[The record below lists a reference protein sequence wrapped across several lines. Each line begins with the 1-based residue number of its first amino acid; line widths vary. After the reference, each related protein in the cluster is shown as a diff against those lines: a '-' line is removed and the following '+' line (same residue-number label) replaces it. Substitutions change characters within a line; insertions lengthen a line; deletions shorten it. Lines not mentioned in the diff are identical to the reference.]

1 MLSPVAAVSVVG
13 ASIEK
18 PVVATAET
26 SSVQAAA
33 TPLAVLSSA
42 VNANAGG
49 KLNMLLAAARERM
62 FESLLSA
69 IDAASVALNLPREP
83 DESNA
88 AYAQRL
94 ADAIRSLPPQQ
105 VATAQQQLNM
115 QVKTPVPLPLLAE
128 AFDNPDSPQAVQI
141 AVSLDASLTQEPD
154 AVIRAVVNSYGQNA
168 GEPDVVKQQPPQVPA
183 QSVPKTSEPVANTAT
198 AAPSALPEKTATLTP
213 ANTATAAP
221 TASPDKMTAP
231 SPAPVTTAP
240 SMPAMQVSQQTAA
253 TIIQAIVSPAMVLV
267 PEAIPDLEAVVI
279 PQTAPNQPV
288 STAPQAAN
296 VPIVVVEESIPPQ
309 IAVTVEDKLPPTTSL
324 PPAVPGEAKLPTEIA
339 LIRSPLT
346 PPPVPR
352 DIQQLRADI
361 KQGLQVVISPPTD
374 ITGSELPQVIR
385 TDVPLAERVIAQALA
400 ANAPDRPDPQP
411 LPQTV
416 RDESVRNIAAAL
428 AGQIPGS
435 SEEVQNAPLAAALPG
450 KPQGNAP
457 AMTIMDLSEAVA
469 QTGTT
474 IAPLLGI
481 PFAIAHYLPADVPA
495 EDDPKRVDRV
505 DLVDEEREQGQG
517 GETARDD
524 SEDESPPEETDQ
536 SAIAAADPASEE
548 AAAEVASASTMPA
561 APKMAALPAPAPV
574 DPLSDHA
581 FDFYRRMVGWE

>member
-1 MLSPVAAVSVVG
+1 
-13 ASIEK
+13 
-18 PVVATAET
+18 VVATAET
-26 SSVQAAA
+26 SSVQTAA
-33 TPLAVLSSA
+33 TPLAVLSST
-42 VNANAGG
+42 VNASVEG
-49 KLNMLLAAARERM
+49 KLNMLLVAARERM

-69 IDAASVALNLPREP
+69 IDAASVALNVPREP

-88 AYAQRL
+88 AFAQRL

-105 VATAQQQLNM
+105 VAAVQQQVNTQL
-115 QVKTPVPLPLLAE
+115 KTPVPLPLLAE

-154 AVIRAVVNSYGQNA
+154 AIIRAVVSSYGQNA
-168 GEPDVVKQQPPQVPA
+168 GEPDMVEPQQAPQVPA
-183 QSVPKTSEPVANTAT
+183 QAAPKTSEAAANTVT
-198 AAPSALPEKTATLTP
+198 AAPSALPEKTAALTP

-221 TASPDKMTAP
+221 TASPEKVAAP

-240 SMPAMQVSQQTAA
+240 SMPAVQVLQQTAA
-253 TIIQAIVSPAMVLV
+253 TIIQAIVSPAVVLV
-267 PEAIPDLEAVVI
+267 PEAMPELEAVVM
-279 PQTAPNQPV
+279 PQAVPNQPA
-288 STAPQAAN
+288 SPTPQAAN
-296 VPIVVVEESIPPQ
+296 VLVVVEESIPPQ
-309 IAVTVEDKLPPTTSL
+309 IAVTVEDKLPAATSL
-324 PPAVPGEAKLPTEIA
+324 PPALPKEAKLPTEIA

-361 KQGLQVVISPPTD
+361 KQGLQVVISPPID

-385 TDVPLAERVIAQALA
+385 TDVPLAERVSAQALA
-400 ANAPDRPDPQP
+400 TNAADRPDLQL

-416 RDESVRNIAAAL
+416 RDESVRNLTAAL
-428 AGQIPGS
+428 AGQAPVS
-435 SEEVQNAPLAAALPG
+435 SEETQNAPAVAAVLPA
-450 KPQGNAP
+450 KSPVSVP
-457 AMTIMDLSEAVA
+457 AMTTMNMAEAVA
-469 QTGTT
+469 QTGTM

-481 PFAIAHYLPADVPA
+481 PFAIAHYLPADTPTD
-495 EDDPKRVDRV
+495 DDPKRVDRV

-524 SEDESPPEETDQ
+524 SEDEPQPEETAQ
-536 SAIAAADPASEE
+536 PAATAADPVSEE
-548 AAAEVASASTMPA
+548 ADAEVAAASAMPV
-561 APKMAALPAPAPV
+561 APKLAALPAPAPV

>member
-33 TPLAVLSSA
+33 TPVAVLSSA
-42 VNANAGG
+42 VNASAGG

-69 IDAASVALNLPREP
+69 IDAASVALNVPREP
-83 DESNA
+83 GESNA
-88 AYAQRL
+88 ALAQRL
-94 ADAIRSLPPQQ
+94 VDAIRSLPPQQ
-105 VATAQQQLNM
+105 LAAAQQQLNAQM
-115 QVKTPVPLPLLAE
+115 KTPVPLPLLAE
-128 AFDNPDSPQAVQI
+128 ALDNPDSPKAVQI

-168 GEPDVVKQQPPQVPA
+168 GEPDAVGQQTPIPA
-183 QSVPKTSEPVANTAT
+183 QAMPKTSEAAATNTAT
-198 AAPSALPEKTATLTP
+198 TAPSALPEKM
-213 ANTATAAP
+213 AAP
-221 TASPDKMTAP
+221 SPTPVTASPSTPSAQAP
-231 SPAPVTTAP
+231 
-240 SMPAMQVSQQTAA
+240 QQAA
-253 TIIQAIVSPAMVLV
+253 TTILQTIAGPVVIPV
-267 PEAIPDLEAVVI
+267 PEAMHELEAAVM
-279 PQTAPNQPV
+279 PQTAPNPQV
-288 STAPQAAN
+288 SATPQAASMPAAERG
-296 VPIVVVEESIPPQ
+296 VLPQ
-309 IAVTVEDKLPPTTSL
+309 IAVIVEDKALPTASL
-324 PPAVPGEAKLPTEIA
+324 PLAAVGEAKLPTEIA

-352 DIQQLRADI
+352 DIQQLQADI
-361 KQGLQVVISPPTD
+361 KQGLQVVISPAID
-374 ITGSELPQVIR
+374 VTGPDLPQVTR
-385 TDVPLAERVIAQALA
+385 SDMPLAERVIAQALA
-400 ANAPDRPDPQP
+400 AGQQDLQP

-416 RDESVRNIAAAL
+416 RDESLRNLAAAL
-428 AGQIPGS
+428 AGQTAAS
-435 SEEVQNAPLAAALPG
+435 SEEAQTAPAAALPV
-450 KPQGNAP
+450 KSQGNVP
-457 AMTIMDLSEAVA
+457 AMTIMDMSEAVA

-481 PFAIAHYLPADVPA
+481 PFAIAHYLPADTPT

-524 SEDESPPEETDQ
+524 SEDESPPEEADQ
-536 SAIAAADPASEE
+536 PAAAAADPA
-548 AAAEVASASTMPA
+548 AEDANVDVISASAIPV
-561 APKMAALPAPAPV
+561 APKIAALPAPAPV